1 MRRAARPASAVFCV
15 ALIQYFNDT
24 GNMEEQE
31 IVQALAALAQPVR
44 LQVFRAL
51 VVAGLAGLAAGAL
64 AEQLG
69 VAPNTLSFHLK
80 ELLHAQLVTQERDG
94 RFLIYRAAYERMNGL
109 LSYLTAHCCQGTHCL
124 TPEASRCDC

>member
-1 MRRAARPASAVFCV
+1 
-15 ALIQYFNDT
+15 
-24 GNMEEQE
+24 MEEQE

-44 LQVFRAL
+44 LQVFRVL
-51 VVAGLAGLAAGAL
+51 VVAGPAGLAAGAL

-109 LSYLTAHCCQGTHCL
+109 LSYLTAHCCQGEPCL
-124 TPEASRCDC
+124 TPEAGRCGC

>member
-1 MRRAARPASAVFCV
+1 
-15 ALIQYFNDT
+15 
-24 GNMEEQE
+24 MEEQE

-51 VVAGLAGLAAGAL
+51 VVAGPAGLAAGAL

-94 RFLIYRAAYERMNGL
+94 RFLIYRAAFDRMNGL
-109 LSYLTAHCCQGTHCL
+109 LSYLTAHCCQGQVTCQVPEPCL
-124 TPEASRCDC
+124 TPEAGRCGC

>member
-1 MRRAARPASAVFCV
+1 
-15 ALIQYFNDT
+15 
-24 GNMEEQE
+24 MEEQDV
-31 IVQALAALAQPVR
+31 VQALAALAQPVR

-51 VVAGLAGLAAGAL
+51 VVAGPAGLVAGAL

-94 RFLIYRAAYERMNGL
+94 RFLIYRAAFERMNGL
-109 LSYLTAHCCQGTHCL
+109 LTYLTAHCCQGQADCAV
-124 TPEASRCDC
+124 PEPCQPTEAGRCGC